1 VGLVLLALFSTISPL
16 GHGQTLPS
24 TAVQHDSLLFTV
36 SPDKSV
42 GIGWNTT
49 TFSPVLQN
57 ASMIFPPGYVIQSSS
72 SFSQQASSVVETT
85 TVHYQLPQR
94 LNQNLSS
101 IVSSMSFN
109 ATQTGLSGQ
118 GSLRITTTT
127 LFPVQN
133 INVTYSTSSNRISIN
148 ATAHAYFSASLY
160 PGTPFES
167 QTAFNNN
174 WTATFGNQA
183 WINNMTYQ
191 IQNTTQLLKVD
202 AFYGNVT
209 YSTDNLSASVSIT
222 FVGVPSGSEPDF
234 VTAYETLIGL
244 PTPLLTGLDNIIQSA
259 LNLSTGQTVKF
270 TYTGSTGTIDFK
282 STTSYVSDLDAQVNS
297 LKTQFFQ
304 LLFGIDPALRAMPS
318 ISFLNST
325 SVTVSKISMT
335 SSLDLYAG
343 TSSTTLNGLI
353 IGPPTVGTNTNFTI
367 PGLFQT
373 LGSVPFSAPGVNITL
388 AGGSD
393 STNQVK
399 IIVPSGTP
407 APNSTTSNS
416 ATWTNVSNATVL
428 SNVRFVVQPISSSFF
443 ALLLS
448 PAGIAIEAIIAAAVI
463 AGILLYARKRRAK
476 MPVPL
481 TPSGPAPAPGLG
493 PSPAPPTQ

>member
-1 VGLVLLALFSTISPL
+1 
-16 GHGQTLPS
+16 LPS

-202 AFYGNVT
+202 AFYGNVI

-373 LGSVPFSAPGVNITL
+373 LGSVPFGNARAKQHDIQLGNMDQRKQRDRTLECAFRGSAYLKLILRSATITSRNSNRSDHSGRSHSRHTTL
-388 AGGSD
+388 CPETARKNARSPHPIGTGTCTRVGS
-393 STNQVK
+393 Q
-399 IIVPSGTP
+399 SGT
-407 APNSTTSNS
+407 AYAISNS
-416 ATWTNVSNATVL
+416 RS
-428 SNVRFVVQPISSSFF
+428 
-443 ALLLS
+443 
-448 PAGIAIEAIIAAAVI
+448 
-463 AGILLYARKRRAK
+463 GILATSLVAY
-476 MPVPL
+476 PSCL
-481 TPSGPAPAPGLG
+481 TI
-493 PSPAPPTQ
+493 

>member
-1 VGLVLLALFSTISPL
+1 ML
-16 GHGQTLPS
+16 
-24 TAVQHDSLLFTV
+24 
-36 SPDKSV
+36 
-42 GIGWNTT
+42 
-49 TFSPVLQN
+49 
-57 ASMIFPPGYVIQSSS
+57 FPPGYVIQSSS
-72 SFSQQASSVVETT
+72 SFSKQASSVVETT
-85 TVHYQLPQR
+85 NVHYQLPQL
-94 LNQNLSS
+94 LNQNISS
-101 IVSSMSFN
+101 IVSSASFT

-118 GSLRITTTT
+118 GSLKITTTT

-148 ATAHAYFSASLY
+148 ATAHAYFSPSLY
-160 PGTPFES
+160 PGTLFES
-167 QTAFNNN
+167 QSAFNNN

-209 YSTDNLSASVSIT
+209 YSPDNLSASVSVT

-234 VTAYETLIGL
+234 VTAYEALIGL

-259 LNLSTGQTVKF
+259 LNLSTGQTVTF
-270 TYTGSTGTIDFK
+270 AYTGSTGTIDFK

-335 SSLDLYAG
+335 SNLDLYAG

-428 SNVRFVVQPISSSFF
+428 SNVRFAVQPISSSFF

-481 TPSGPAPAPGLG
+481 TPSGPAPAPGLD

>member
-1 VGLVLLALFSTISPL
+1 M
-16 GHGQTLPS
+16 PS

-202 AFYGNVT
+202 AFYGNVI

-270 TYTGSTGTIDFK
+270 TYT
-282 STTSYVSDLDAQVNS
+282 A
-297 LKTQFFQ
+297 QFFQ

-335 SSLDLYAG
+335 SNLDLYAG

-428 SNVRFVVQPISSSFF
+428 SNVRFAVQPISSSFF